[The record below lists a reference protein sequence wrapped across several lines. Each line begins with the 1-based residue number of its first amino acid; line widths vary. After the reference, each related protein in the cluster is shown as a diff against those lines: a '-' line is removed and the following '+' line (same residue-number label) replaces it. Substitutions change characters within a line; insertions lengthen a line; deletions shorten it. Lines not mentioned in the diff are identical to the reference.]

1 MIDHIPEM
9 VGSGIN
15 SFKIE
20 GRMKGINYLA
30 STVKVYREALDTYYR
45 NPDTYEVKPQWR
57 KELAKVGAREFST
70 GFYFGNPSETI
81 PFYKVDQ
88 SNNHQLFIGKI
99 LRAIDRNKAL
109 VEVKNKVFKG
119 ELVEFLAQK
128 GPSREDVILDM
139 VASNGE
145 RLDYAQPGSL
155 ITMSFNSNCFANE
168 LLRRHEA
175 RL

>member
-1 MIDHIPEM
+1 M
-9 VGSGIN
+9 
-15 SFKIE
+15 
-20 GRMKGINYLA
+20 
-30 STVKVYREALDTYYR
+30 YYR
-45 NPDTYEVKPQWR
+45 NPDTYQVKPEWK
-57 KELAKVGAREFST
+57 KELAKVGVREFCT

-81 PFYKVDQ
+81 PFYKMDQ
-88 SNNHQLFIGKI
+88 SKNQQLFIGKI
-99 LRAIDRNKAL
+99 IRTIDRNKAL

-168 LLRRHEA
+168 LLRRHKA